1 MKKIYG
7 FSLAEA
13 LITLL
18 IVCIIAI
25 ATVPVITKKKRDPN
39 KATSVLWKVDNTN
52 PKVLIP
58 SAGRDIK
65 LGQIDKQNQ
74 GIVIVKRLEFKNRDG
89 QIIGYID
96 ETGENSFQ
104 NNNENLEKQEQI
116 ISILNTLNSELAR
129 ILGMQDNSDYNGYNI
144 NSGLSSDQQS
154 RIRQVQ
160 NEINNLIQTNQ

>member
-1 MKKIYG
+1 MKKTYG

-39 KATSVLWKVDNTN
+39 RAASVLWKVDNTN

-65 LGQIDKQNQ
+65 LGQIDNQNQ
-74 GIVIVKRLEFKNRDG
+74 GIVIVRRLEFKNRDG
-89 QIIGYID
+89 QTIGYID
-96 ETGENSFQ
+96 ENGENSFQ
-104 NNNENLEKQEQI
+104 NNNEILKKQEQI
-116 ISILNTLNSELAR
+116 ISILNNLNSELSRALEIQENANYNR
-129 ILGMQDNSDYNGYNI
+129 YNNSDISY
-144 NSGLSSDQQS
+144 DQRS
-154 RIRQVQ
+154 RIKQMQ
-160 NEINNLIQTNQ
+160 NEVNALMQISQ